1 MTKAKQAK
9 PKRKLG
15 FAPFFL
21 GAALVGV
28 LGVPVWVLQYLG
40 ADGPWAAFDWP
51 YWHGHEMLFGYG
63 FAVMGG
69 YLLAKV
75 SPRIVGFLFCLWLL
89 GRAALFLPADP
100 LMGALLAFAFPIG
113 MFIYA
118 GLPFFKAAKRWRSAI
133 PGGVLAAFVL
143 AEALFQA
150 GRLEFLAE
158 GRVLGLLL
166 GIDLL
171 AALLYLMGG
180 RVIAAATS
188 GAHQARGGYLPG
200 VAQQKIEFAGLLAL
214 AVMVV
219 CDLVGLLPAVSGAAA
234 LIAGTTV
241 VARLWR
247 WQVWK
252 VVDALDV
259 TALHI
264 GYLFLAVGLAA
275 KGAAQL
281 GWEVG
286 VFEASHGATVGALGV
301 LSITIMG
308 RSAIQRTGRPRDLPV
323 VLRFAIALMI
333 GAALARL
340 GAFHPDFRADLL
352 YAASAL
358 WTAALVVFAGV
369 VARFALVPA
378 K

>member
-1 MTKAKQAK
+1 MIKTKQGK

-40 ADGPWAAFDWP
+40 VEGPWAAFDWP
-51 YWHGHEMLFGYG
+51 YWHGHEMIFGYG

-69 YLLAKV
+69 YLLTKV
-75 SPRIVGFLFCLWLL
+75 PPRLVGFLFCLWLL
-89 GRAALFLPADP
+89 GRVTLFLPGVP
-100 LMGALLAFAFPIG
+100 IMGALLALTFPIG
-113 MFIYA
+113 MFIFA

-133 PGGVLAAFVL
+133 PGGVLAAFVV

-150 GRLEFLAE
+150 GRLELLDDGQAS
-158 GRVLGLLL
+158 GLLL

-214 AVMVV
+214 AVMVLS
-219 CDLVGLLPAVSGAAA
+219 DLLGFLPLLSGVAAMAAA
-234 LIAGTTV
+234 VTILV
-241 VARLWR
+241 RLWR

-259 TALHI
+259 SALHI
-264 GYLFLAVGLAA
+264 GYVFLAAGLAA

-301 LSITIMG
+301 LSIAIMG
-308 RSAIQRTGRPRDLPV
+308 RSAIQRTGRPRDLPM

-340 GAFHPDFRADLL
+340 GAIYPDFRIGLL
-352 YAASAL
+352 YAAAVL
-358 WTAALVVFAGV
+358 WTASLVVFAGV
-369 VARFALVPA
+369 VTRFALVPT